1 MVEIIDAKGIELTP
15 VNSADTALMSNIQ
28 EYKMQLRQQKDVQ
41 DLTSEIS
48 IENGNSILAFGQ
60 KPSQGISQTS
70 DKLLSSMQ
78 AVKAEEAS
86 KMLVQLTKIMDKFDI
101 EELKE
106 VDARPSLFQKL
117 FNKVKATVDELFA
130 KYDDMGKE
138 VDKVYQ
144 ILHQYEA
151 QIDKANTDLD
161 EMFKANMK
169 FYKELERYIVAGEIA
184 QEEIENQ
191 KKLVLS
197 NTSISEQEQ
206 RMYVQKLDM
215 AKDMLNQ
222 RVYDLQI
229 AENIAIQSAPM
240 IQTMQ
245 MSNFNLKRKIN
256 SSFIITLPI
265 FKQCLVQAIQLK
277 RQEIQAKSLEELD
290 KKTNELL
297 IRNAQNTA
305 NQSVKIAQM
314 ASGSSVQMETLQKT
328 YETIMA
334 GIEETKK
341 VNDLARDERAK
352 NSVELEV
359 LKQKMQNNP
368 SFSLEGTPNNLK
380 LNQ

>member
-1 MVEIIDAKGIELTP
+1 MVEIIDTKGTELTP
-15 VNSADTALMSNIQ
+15 VNNTDTALMQNIH
-28 EYKMQLRQQKDVQ
+28 EYKMQLRQQKEVQ

-70 DKLLSSMQ
+70 DRLLSSMQ

-101 EELKE
+101 EELKD
-106 VDARPSLFQKL
+106 VDARPSVFQRL
-117 FNKVKATVDELFA
+117 FNKVKATVDDLFA

-144 ILHQYEA
+144 ILHQYET
-151 QIDKANTDLD
+151 QIDMANADLD

-169 FYKELERYIVAGEIA
+169 FYQELEKYIVAGEIA
-184 QEEIENQ
+184 QEEIEQQ

-197 NTSISEQEQ
+197 NNSISEQEQ
-206 RMYVQKLDM
+206 RMYIQKLDM

-297 IRNAQNTA
+297 LRNAQNTA
-305 NQSVKIAQM
+305 DQSVRIAKM
-314 ASGSSVQMETLQKT
+314 ASGSSVQIETLQQT
-328 YETIMA
+328 YQTIMK
-334 GIEETKK
+334 GIEETKA
-341 VNDLARDERAK
+341 VNDKAGEERAK
-352 NSVELEV
+352 NSTDLEI
-359 LKQKMQNNP
+359 LKQKMKNN
-368 SFSLEGTPNNLK
+368 SAFSLDGTPTNLK
-380 LNQ
+380 LK